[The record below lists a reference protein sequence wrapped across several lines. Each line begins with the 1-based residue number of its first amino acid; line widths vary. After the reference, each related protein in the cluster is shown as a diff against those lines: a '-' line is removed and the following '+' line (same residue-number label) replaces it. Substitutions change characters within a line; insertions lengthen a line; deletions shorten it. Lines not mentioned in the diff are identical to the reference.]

1 MWAVRRT
8 GQNPHPV
15 MDETQKGGTAVEV
28 REPVQRTSS
37 GTGPDGRSDP
47 PKELVLLC
55 EHFYPEMI
63 STGMH
68 MTELAARL
76 TELGWQITVYT
87 AKPSWGTDDGD
98 HQLVPREI
106 VHEGIKILRV
116 PTIGSQRGGLVSKA
130 IAALTFVISVSGAM
144 WRRRADN
151 AGLVITTNPPF
162 IGVLGWLFSRL
173 YGRPYLII
181 VYDVFPEFAISLGV
195 LPQDSWIAKVWRRA
209 TRLIL
214 SGAAV
219 IVVIGRDMQ
228 ELIERKIPARL
239 HDRIVLIPNW
249 SDERRVHPMP
259 AAENPFRREHDLD
272 GRFVVQYA
280 GRLGEK
286 HNIEP
291 LIDAARLLQGTDA
304 LFQFVGEGAKKAKLQ
319 ALAAQQ
325 GLQNVQFLPYQP
337 MEGLSGMLSAADL
350 AVVCLETGHTGISV
364 PSKAYGVI
372 ASGTPIMGILD
383 PNSEIGLMIKETG
396 CGVVLEPDGE
406 KIAATI
412 RGLMSDPDTRA
423 AMAQAGRTVFLERYT
438 LANAASSYDAALSS
452 MMAGRISTRR
462 ARGGRR
468 GSS

>member
-1 MWAVRRT
+1 MAEPAT
-8 GQNPHPV
+8 DDAG
-15 MDETQKGGTAVEV
+15 EGGTTVES
-28 REPVQRTSS
+28 REPVKLTSS
-37 GTGPDGRSDP
+37 GPRSDGRSDS
-47 PKELVLLC
+47 PKKLVLLC

-68 MTELAARL
+68 MTELATRL

-87 AKPSWGTDDGD
+87 AKPSWGTDGDD
-98 HQLVPREI
+98 HQRVPREI
-106 VHEGIKILRV
+106 VHQGVRILRV

-130 IAALTFVISVSGAM
+130 IAAGTFVISVSGAL

-181 VYDVFPEFAISLGV
+181 VYDLFPEFAISLGV
-195 LPQDSWIAKVWRRA
+195 VSPDSWIAKVWRRA

-228 ELIERKIPARL
+228 GLVQRKIPARL

-259 AAENPFRREHDLD
+259 AAENPFRREHDPD
-272 GRFVVQYA
+272 GRFLVQYA

-291 LIDAARLLQGTDA
+291 LIDAARLLAGTDV

-319 ALAAQQ
+319 ALAAQHS
-325 GLQNVQFLPYQP
+325 LQNVQFLPYQP
-337 MEGLSGMLSAADL
+337 MRRLSEMLSAADL
-350 AVVCLETGHTGISV
+350 AVVCLESGHTGISV

-383 PNSEIGLMIKETG
+383 PSSEIGQMIQETG
-396 CGVVLEPDGE
+396 CGVVIDPDGE

-412 RGLMSDPDTRA
+412 RDLMSDPGKRE
-423 AMAQAGRTVFLERYT
+423 AMGQAGRTVFLERYT
-438 LANAASSYDAALSS
+438 LANAAAAYDAALSS
-452 MMAGRISTRR
+452 MMAGRFSTRR

-468 GSS
+468 VSS